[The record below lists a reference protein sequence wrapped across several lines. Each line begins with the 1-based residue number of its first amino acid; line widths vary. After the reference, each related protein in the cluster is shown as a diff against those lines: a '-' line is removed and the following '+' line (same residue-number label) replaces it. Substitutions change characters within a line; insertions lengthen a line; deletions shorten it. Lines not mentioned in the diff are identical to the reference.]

1 MSGELGDLS
10 GALGDAVTGAALG
23 TAAEPVASG
32 VNKVSHEASLADDAQ
47 SCLNCGTQL
56 LGTHCHSCGQKGD
69 IHRTLSA
76 IGHDLLHGVLHL
88 DGKMWRTLPLL
99 AAKPG
104 QLTRRYIDGQR
115 ARFVSPMALF
125 LFSVFAMFAVFQI
138 AGISPPATIEG
149 PDTLT
154 PQLQN
159 VRTQAAA
166 DIKKAQT
173 ELAAM
178 AADDPARPQA
188 QARLDELKE
197 VEAGLGQVSKT
208 FSGNGGGNVTF
219 NGTGIDKL
227 DSGLVKKW
235 RENPG
240 LMLYKLQN
248 NSYKFSW
255 LLIPLSIPFVWLLFF
270 WKRQFRA
277 YDHAVFVT
285 YSLSFMSLLFLA
297 LSVAGLAG
305 APVPLL
311 LALGFLIP
319 PVHMYKQLKYGYD
332 LTRLGAGWRTL
343 VLTNLIVFIVL
354 TLFVWLLLLIGAV

>member
-1 MSGELGDLS
+1 M
-10 GALGDAVTGAALG
+10 
-23 TAAEPVASG
+23 
-32 VNKVSHEASLADDAQ
+32 
-47 SCLNCGTQL
+47 
-56 LGTHCHSCGQKGD
+56 
-69 IHRTLSA
+69 
-76 IGHDLLHGVLHL
+76 HGVLHL

-99 AAKPG
+99 AVKPG
-104 QLTRRYIDGQR
+104 ALTRRYIDGER

-125 LFSVFAMFAVFQI
+125 LFSVFAMFAAFQI

-149 PDTLT
+149 TDSLT

-159 VRTQAAA
+159 VRTQAAT
-166 DIKKAQT
+166 DVKKTQA

-178 AADDPARPQA
+178 AADDPARAQA

-208 FSGNGGGNVTF
+208 FTGDGGGNVTF
-219 NGTGIDKL
+219 NGTGIEKL
-227 DSGLVKKW
+227 DSGLIKKW

-270 WKRQFRA
+270 WKRHFRA

-285 YSLSFMSLLFLA
+285 YSLAFMSLLFLV
-297 LSVAGLAG
+297 LSVAGIAG
-305 APVPLL
+305 APVPVL
-311 LALGFLIP
+311 LALGMLIP
-319 PVHMYKQLKYGYD
+319 PVHIYKQLKYGYG
-332 LTRLGAGWRTL
+332 LTRLSAAWRTI